1 MFWHLKIIL
10 IGKEGLVVIE
20 KKSLLIRTLSALVI
34 FIIFFVMVNSKNVI
48 FLIFSQ
54 FLLFLTS
61 WEMLRMLEFKR
72 FINKKIDDCNFLLS
86 KFQVS
91 KYDLILIILINFF
104 VFLLNFPL
112 LGPQIFCFILIFVC
126 LLKLSEISVV
136 KIICLSY
143 VTFAFIFLN
152 EMSQSSEFI
161 SFIFFIVFFSMVVDV
176 SAYFFGSIIG
186 GPKIMP
192 SISPNKTI
200 AGFIGGIIVPI
211 FFCTII
217 FFNNSNIS
225 NIIYLSFVFSIIS
238 QAGDL
243 MESGFKRYCY
253 VKDSSNLIP
262 GHGGLLDRLDSVF
275 ALIIFIS
282 IIKLLDYN
290 FFFIV

>member
-1 MFWHLKIIL
+1 M
-10 IGKEGLVVIE
+10 IE
-20 KKSLLIRTLSALVI
+20 KSSLLIRTLSSLVM
-34 FIIFFVMVNSKNVI
+34 FIIFFIMVNSNNFI

-61 WEMLRMLEFKR
+61 WEILRMLEFKR
-72 FINKKIDDCNFLLS
+72 IINKKVDGSNFLLS
-86 KFQVS
+86 KFQVK
-91 KYDLILIILINFF
+91 KYDLILICLINFF

-112 LGPQIFCFILIFVC
+112 LSLQIFCFILIFVC
-126 LLKLSEISVV
+126 LLKLSDISVV
-136 KIICLSY
+136 KLICLLY
-143 VTFAFIFLN
+143 VTFSFIFLN
-152 EMSQSSEFI
+152 AMSQSSEFI
-161 SFIFFIVFFSMVVDV
+161 SFIFFIVFFTMLVDI

-192 SISPNKTI
+192 LVSPNKTV
-200 AGFIGGIIVPI
+200 AGFVGGIIVPI

-217 FFNNSNIS
+217 FFNNSNIY
-225 NIIYLSFVFSIIS
+225 NIICLSFVFSLIS

-243 MESGFKRYCY
+243 IESGFKRYCF

-262 GHGGLLDRLDSVF
+262 GHGGLLDRLDSIF
-275 ALIIFIS
+275 ALIIFVS

>member
-1 MFWHLKIIL
+1 
-10 IGKEGLVVIE
+10 VIE
-20 KKSLLIRTLSALVI
+20 KNTLLIRTLSSFVM
-34 FIIFFVMVNSKNVI
+34 FIIFFVMVNSNNFT

-61 WEMLRMLEFKR
+61 WEILRMLEFKG
-72 FINKKIDDCNFLLS
+72 FIKKKVDGSNFLIS
-86 KFQVS
+86 KFQVR
-91 KYDLILIILINFF
+91 KYDLILICLINSF
-104 VFLLNFPL
+104 VFLLNFSL
-112 LGPQIFCFILIFVC
+112 LGLQIFCFILIFAC
-126 LLKLSEISVV
+126 LLKLSDISVV
-136 KIICLSY
+136 KIICLLY

-152 EMSQSSEFI
+152 VMSQSSEFI
-161 SFIFFIVFFSMVVDV
+161 SFIFFIVFFTMTVDV

-192 SISPNKTI
+192 SISPNKTV

-217 FFNNSNIS
+217 FFYNSKIS
-225 NIIYLSFVFSIIS
+225 DIIYLSILFSIIS

-243 MESGFKRYCY
+243 LESGFKRYCY
-253 VKDSSNLIP
+253 LKDSSNLIP
-262 GHGGLLDRLDSVF
+262 GHGGLLDRLDSIL
-275 ALIIFIS
+275 ALIIFVS

>member
-10 IGKEGLVVIE
+10 IGKEGLVVID
-20 KKSLLIRTLSALVI
+20 KNSLLIRTLSAFVI

-72 FINKKIDDCNFLLS
+72 FINKKIDDSNFLLS

-91 KYDLILIILINFF
+91 KYDLILICLINFF
-104 VFLLNFPL
+104 VFLLNFSL
-112 LGPQIFCFILIFVC
+112 LGLQIFCLILIFVC
-126 LLKLSEISVV
+126 LLKLSDISVV
-136 KIICLSY
+136 KIICLLY

-152 EMSQSSEFI
+152 EMSHSSEFI
-161 SFIFFIVFFSMVVDV
+161 SFIFFIVFFSMIVDI

-186 GPKIMP
+186 GPKIIP
-192 SISPNKTI
+192 NISPNKTVS
-200 AGFIGGIIVPI
+200 GFVGGIIVPI

-217 FFNNSNIS
+217 FFKNSNIS
-225 NIIYLSFVFSIIS
+225 NIIFLSFLFSIIS
-238 QAGDL
+238 QFGDL
-243 MESGFKRYCY
+243 IESGFKRYCF

-262 GHGGLLDRLDSVF
+262 GHGGLLDRLDSIF
-275 ALIIFIS
+275 SLIIFVS